1 MSKKGSGSDQDILI
15 ATTPFAK
22 GTLVSYAF
30 LFKTG
35 GTSQR
40 QIKVRKA

>member
-1 MSKKGSGSDQDILI
+1 MRKKREGSDQDSLT